1 MSKTPETATKFCK
14 SLLAKFPKTPILTL
28 AKKAYAEKPLLFS
41 NIESAR
47 TILRRYAG
55 LSGSAKRNK
64 ISDKSNY
71 REPQYKY
78 NPFDDIPESF
88 EEIREPLYLAKN
100 TSKVLLLSDIHFPYH
115 NAKALRIAVK
125 HGIKENID
133 CIVLNG
139 DILDFYALSDFSKD
153 PSKPRFVKEIEL
165 GKWFLTELR
174 KAFPN
179 CPIYYKIGNHE
190 MRLER
195 YLKVKA
201 PEIFDTD
208 EFRIDILL
216 EFGKHRVT
224 LVDKYTIIKAGHL
237 NIIHGHEYRGAG
249 GVYPAKYIYNKA
261 KVNTICGHYH
271 RSSTYIDKN
280 MDGKCHGGFSTGCLC
295 ELSPDYMPYNEW
307 VHGFAIVNLKPDGNF
322 SVQNLVIDIETNEI
336 R

>member
-1 MSKTPETATKFCK
+1 MSNKKDKKA
-14 SLLAKFPKTPILTL
+14 SLCIEALKKFPATPIQTL
-28 AKKAYAEKPLLFS
+28 AKKIYAEHPLHFS
-41 NIESAR
+41 DVENAR
-47 TILRRYAG
+47 SLLRYYGG
-55 LSGSAKRNK
+55 LTGTKNK
-64 ISDKSNY
+64 IRLKDKELVREKTYNY
-71 REPQYKY
+71 S
-78 NPFDDIPESF
+78 PFEKIPESY
-88 EEIREPLYLAKN
+88 EEIREPLYLAKH
-100 TSKVLLLSDIHFPYH
+100 TSKVLVLSDIHFPYH
-115 NAKALRIAVK
+115 NVKALQIAMK
-125 HGIKENID
+125 HAIEANVD

-165 GKWFLTELR
+165 GKWFLSELR

-201 PEIFDTD
+201 PEIFDTE
-208 EFRIDILL
+208 EFRLDILL

-224 LVDKYTIIKAGHL
+224 LVDKFTIIKAGHL

-249 GVYPAKYIYNKA
+249 GVYPAKYIYSKA
-261 KVNTICGHYH
+261 KVNTLCGHYH
-271 RSSTYIDKN
+271 RSSTYVDKN
-280 MDGKCHGGFSTGCLC
+280 MDGISHGGFSTGCLC

-322 SVQNLVIDIETNEI
+322 KVENLLIDINNNEV